1 MATPRKRYFRVADS
15 ILFENWD
22 DNQLATMVR
31 LCAYLNVR
39 WAREGRHADE
49 ACEADL
55 CIADL
60 FKITR
65 KNRVDVARKSLQRL
79 ADVTSMSAERCGDVT
94 RVRWR
99 KFVEYQEFASLS
111 ASASAASPASA
122 TQKKEPKTME
132 APSAPPAPRAR
143 VRRSAG
149 AVDPRVQA
157 AWPAIRAAFAEHG
170 TQLGE
175 SIGLDRSLLIAK
187 RLDEGASPDDL
198 VRAVHGYVRLH
209 GLERRGD
216 FDPARYFRPQTVFK
230 AEGFS
235 DRVDAGTGPRPAGSG
250 TVSKTERMWGHI
262 R

>member
-122 TQKKEPKTME
+122 TKEKTR
-132 APSAPPAPRAR
+132 APSAPVADATPRAPRR
-143 VRRSAG
+143 ELVEK
-149 AVDPRVQA
+149 PEN
-157 AWPAIRAAFAEHG
+157 F
-170 TQLGE
+170 
-175 SIGLDRSLLIAK
+175 
-187 RLDEGASPDDL
+187 PDDS
-198 VRAVHGYVRLH
+198 RERLKAWGDSKGFNRELLNA
-209 GLERRGD
+209 GLERFREWEPQKPPYRRTFKQWEGSFKKIVREGVAVGMIGKPEGKAKPVYRRDDSGQVLVPNEWRGL
-216 FDPARYFRPQTVFK
+216 
-230 AEGFS
+230 
-235 DRVDAGTGPRPAGSG
+235 AG
-250 TVSKTERMWGHI
+250 
-262 R
+262 